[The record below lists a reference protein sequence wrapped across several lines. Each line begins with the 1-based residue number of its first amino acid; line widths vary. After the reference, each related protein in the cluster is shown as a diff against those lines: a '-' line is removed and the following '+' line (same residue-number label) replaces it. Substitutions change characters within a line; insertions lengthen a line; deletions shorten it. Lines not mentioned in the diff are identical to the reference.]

1 MLHFKASAAQI
12 ARSFDTNV
20 KAEQLQPIARTQS
33 ADSSLFQLP
42 DFSRITAHEM
52 AAETKSLLD
61 TLRQRLEVVRN
72 GPATFEAVVHGI
84 EEIRHEL
91 ARRWSPY
98 SHLNMVQNDAEFQE
112 AFIEA
117 LGDVTRF
124 STVLSQDAG
133 LYKALRLLAD
143 DETASP
149 DAPARELIRKMLRDF
164 ELAGVALPEDQQ
176 REFVTLAQRLS
187 AQQAEFSNRLQQCT
201 DAWSWHTESETS
213 VAGIPATVLRQ
224 AVAAAREAGQSGWL
238 FSLTQPTYQAVIT
251 HCSHR
256 PTREQFYRAW
266 MTRASSEGE
275 HPEGFDNSDLITD
288 ILDLRQRMAALLG
301 FDNYAQM
308 SLAPKMAKSVPEVQA
323 FLKDLAQRSR
333 ASAERELQT
342 LTAAAGHAIEA
353 WDVPYF
359 LEVCKSR
366 DFAISDEQLRPYFN
380 VPAVLQ
386 GVFDLASRLFGVKF
400 EAQPLT
406 TAWHPDVRFFKVTD
420 VQGQSIG
427 GFYLD
432 LYARGGKRG
441 GAWIDECV
449 VRKSLPGSSALPVGY
464 LVCNFT
470 PGEGDTE
477 AQLSHQEVVTLF
489 HEFGHMLHHLLTQ
502 VAYPSIAGINGVPWD
517 AVELPSQFMEHYA
530 WHYDV
535 LRSCSSHVDT
545 GEPIP
550 KTIFDRLYQARNA
563 GAGLQMLRQ
572 LEFAIFDF
580 DLHAHHDASA
590 PGVLR
595 DILNKTRELTSLVQ
609 PPEWNRFENGFTHIF
624 AGGYAAGYYSYK
636 WAEVLAADAFAA
648 FEEAGNVFDLTT
660 ATRFREAILEIG
672 GSRDIAEAFEDFRGR
687 AARIDAL
694 LQRDGIIAA

>member
-1 MLHFKASAAQI
+1 M
-12 ARSFDTNV
+12 
-20 KAEQLQPIARTQS
+20 
-33 ADSSLFQLP
+33 FQLP
-42 DFSRITAHEM
+42 DFSKITASEI
-52 AAETKSLLD
+52 AAETSGLLE
-61 TLRQRLEVVRN
+61 TLNARLAAVREGPRDFESVVY
-72 GPATFEAVVHGI
+72 GI

-98 SHLNMVQNDAEFQE
+98 SHLNMVQNDPEFQT

-117 LGDVTRF
+117 LGDITRF
-124 STVLSQDAG
+124 STLLSQDSE
-133 LYKALRLLAD
+133 LYEALRALAK
-143 DETASP
+143 DEAASP
-149 DAPARELIRKMLRDF
+149 DAAARELIRKMLRDF
-164 ELAGVALPEDQQ
+164 ELAGVALPPAQQ
-176 REFVTLAQRLS
+176 SEFVKLAQELS

-201 DAWSWHTESETS
+201 DAWSWHTESDDA
-213 VAGIPATVLRQ
+213 VAGIPNAVLRQ
-224 AVAAAREAGQSGWL
+224 AAGAARDAELNGWQ

-251 HCSHR
+251 HCHHR
-256 PTREQFYRAW
+256 QTRERFYRAW
-266 MTRASSEGE
+266 MTRASRVGE
-275 HPEGFDNSDLITD
+275 HDEQFDNADLIVD
-288 ILDLRQRMAALLG
+288 ILDLRQRMATLLG

-308 SLAPKMAKSVPEVQA
+308 SLAPKMAKSVSEVQA
-323 FLKDLAQRSR
+323 FLKDLASRSR
-333 ASAERELQT
+333 ASAERELQH
-342 LTAAAGHAIEA
+342 LTEVAGHPIEA
-353 WDVPYF
+353 WDVSYY
-359 LEVCKSR
+359 LEVSKSR
-366 DFAISDEQLRPYFN
+366 DFSISDEQLRPYFS
-380 VPAVLQ
+380 VPAVLK
-386 GVFDLASRLFGVKF
+386 GVFDLASRLFGVRF
-400 EAQPLT
+400 AEQDDVD
-406 TAWHPDVRFFKVTD
+406 AWHPDVRFFRVID
-420 VQGQSIG
+420 ERDQSIG

-449 VRKSLPGSSALPVGY
+449 VKKALPGSTALPVGY

-470 PGEGDTE
+470 PADSDGI

-535 LRSCSSHVDT
+535 LRACSAHVDT
-545 GEPIP
+545 GEPLP
-550 KTIFDRLYQARNA
+550 KAVFDRLYNARNA

-580 DLHAHHDASA
+580 DLHARQDAA
-590 PGVLR
+590 TPGALR
-595 DILNKTRELTSLVQ
+595 DTLANTRALTSMVA
-609 PPEWNRFENGFTHIF
+609 PPDWNRFENGFTHIF

-660 ATRFREAILEIG
+660 ATRFRQAILEIG
-672 GSRDIAEAFEDFRGR
+672 GSRDIGEAFVDFRGR